1 MPIKGAAGTPGLSLR
16 DHESLSH
23 ALLLARARL
32 AQVRATVHG
41 DGAWAWSRPI
51 LASLAAAI
59 RALDQAREQLVA
71 ALAQEHPITHPS
83 LAKHVYYPQHP
94 PNGGGKESHE

>member
-1 MPIKGAAGTPGLSLR
+1 MPVRGPAGTAGLSLR

-59 RALDQAREQLVA
+59 RAIDESRDRLSAV
-71 ALAQEHPITHPS
+71 LAQEHPITHPA
-83 LAKHVYYPQHP
+83 LAKHVYYPVVDGREEAP
-94 PNGGGKESHE
+94 